1 MFKDY
6 YKRELSLLRETAALF
21 ANENP
26 TIAGGLRNASS
37 DPDVER
43 LLEGFAFLAA
53 NIHQE
58 LDDHYPRLLHTLAQ
72 VISPQYLRPLPSAT
86 LIEFEPRPSLQQTL
100 RVKRGAHIDGAERG
114 SPGTNTCRYRTCVD
128 VDVHPLRVNRVFF
141 QEQETGQ
148 TQTGASLVLRLD
160 VLNTTLA
167 KIQMQKLRLFLGG
180 SFAEATDMLYLL
192 RHFLTGIELRG
203 PHGEL
208 LQTLAPSQL
217 THGGFAPEEALLSD
231 RPRHLPAFEILR
243 EYFLFPEKFLFL
255 DLDVGD
261 WQHRPEINSFDIV
274 FRCRKPDCEL
284 PRVRNDSV
292 LLHTT
297 PAVNL
302 FRLEADPV
310 VLSQREGELRVTP
323 AMQGGSDVART
334 ARVYSVDSVEGIVRG
349 RSERRRFSPLSGA
362 NLESNQVARYVVQTR
377 MQEALGRTETWI
389 TPVIP
394 PHETVYEREVLKIDL
409 TCTNGDAVERLQRG
423 DICQSTGE
431 TPELVSF
438 RNVSVP
444 TKNLRPTLDG
454 DLMWSLLS
462 DLSMNYAS
470 LADLASFKAML
481 LHYLP
486 GRANDDA
493 RVSAA
498 ARRIDAIEQL
508 VIQPDHTLYR
518 GAFIRGQRIHLKVR
532 GDHFSGEGDKYLFG
546 CVIDYLFASTC
557 GFNTFTALNIEDF
570 HSGAVLSWP
579 IRLGLKTLV

>member
-1 MFKDY
+1 
-6 YKRELSLLRETAALF
+6 
-21 ANENP
+21 
-26 TIAGGLRNASS
+26 
-37 DPDVER
+37 
-43 LLEGFAFLAA
+43 
-53 NIHQE
+53 
-58 LDDHYPRLLHTLAQ
+58 
-72 VISPQYLRPLPSAT
+72 
-86 LIEFEPRPSLQQTL
+86 
-100 RVKRGAHIDGAERG
+100 
-114 SPGTNTCRYRTCVD
+114 
-128 VDVHPLRVNRVFF
+128 
-141 QEQETGQ
+141 
-148 TQTGASLVLRLD
+148 
-160 VLNTTLA
+160 
-167 KIQMQKLRLFLGG
+167 
-180 SFAEATDMLYLL
+180 MLYLL
-192 RHFLTGIELRG
+192 RHFLRSIELRG

-208 LQTLAPSQL
+208 LQTLPATQL
-217 THGGFAPEEALLSD
+217 SHGGFEPEEALLSE
-231 RPRHLPAFEILR
+231 RPRHLPAFEVLR

-255 DLDVGD
+255 DLNLAA
-261 WQHRPEINSFDIV
+261 WHARPELGSVDIL
-274 FRCRKPDCEL
+274 FRCAKPDFEL
-284 PRVRNDSV
+284 PRVRNDSI

-302 FRLEADPV
+302 FRLEADPL
-310 VLSQREGELRVTP
+310 VLSQREAELRITP
-323 AMQGGSDVART
+323 AMQGGSDIAQS

-349 RSERRRFSPLSGA
+349 RAERRRFSPLSGA
-362 NLESNQVARYVVQTR
+362 NLEGNHVSRFVVQTR
-377 MQEALGRTETWI
+377 LQEALGRSETWI

-394 PHETVYEREVLKIDL
+394 PHENVYEREVLKIEL

-423 DICQSTGE
+423 DIHVSTGE

-438 RNVSVP
+438 RNVTVP
-444 TKNLRPTLDG
+444 TKNLQPALDG

-470 LADLASFKAML
+470 LADLASFKALL

-508 VIQPDHTLYR
+508 SIQPDHTLYR

-546 CVIDYLFASTC
+546 SVMDYLFASTC
-557 GFNTFTALNIEDF
+557 GFNTFTALSIEDF